1 MKNKLINIIGIPLI
15 TFSLF
20 VFECSDPEYYLSE
33 LIWSFCISFI
43 LWQGNGIII
52 KALNQYVPWRQS
64 ATPRVFIQIGISIL
78 FTVWITYFAVKILY
92 SGVYDVHFSSLVFR
106 KNLFIFL
113 IISLLYNAIYTG
125 SHFFDQWR
133 ISIVETE
140 ELKRENLVSQYES
153 LKNQINPHFLFN
165 SMNTMIGLIDE
176 DPSLA
181 KDYGHQFSEIY
192 RQILIKGKE
201 ELISLREEL
210 EIVDIQQSLF
220 RSRFGEGLIFSL
232 EIPNDLMEKM
242 IPPLTLQ
249 MLIENAVKHN
259 KTSRKTPLKIE
270 VKVLKKKQLQ
280 ITNNIQRKNIKTEST
295 GLGIEN
301 IKMRYKFL
309 TDRKVT
315 ILKDSNMFTVIL
327 PLLNKKEK

>member
-1 MKNKLINIIGIPLI
+1 M
-15 TFSLF
+15 
-20 VFECSDPEYYLSE
+20 
-33 LIWSFCISFI
+33 
-43 LWQGNGIII
+43 GNGMII
-52 KALNQYVPWRQS
+52 KSLNHYIPWRQP
-64 ATPRVFIQIGISIL
+64 AAPRVFIQIGISIF

-113 IISLLYNAIYTG
+113 IISLLYNAVYTG

-140 ELKRENLVSQYES
+140 ELKRENLISQYES
-153 LKNQINPHFLFN
+153 LKNQVNPHFLFN

-181 KDYGHQFSEIY
+181 KEYGHQFSEIY
-192 RQILIKGKE
+192 RQILVKGKE

-210 EIVDIQQSLF
+210 EIVDIQRSLF

-232 EIPNDLMEKM
+232 EIPDALMDKM
-242 IPPLTLQ
+242 IPPLALQ

-259 KTSRKTPLKIE
+259 AISIKTPLKIE
-270 VKVLKKKQLQ
+270 VRAKKDQQLQ
-280 ITNNIQRKNIKTEST
+280 ITNNIQRKNIKAEST

-309 TDRKVT
+309 TDRHV
-315 ILKDSNMFTVIL
+315 IIYEDENMFTVTL